1 MSGIGTGFGAI
12 LTAATVLEAGLS
24 LAIAQSPTSRPLD
37 PCEKIGVACESAGF
51 KQGEAAQG
59 KRLWQDCMTPLLEG
73 QPQPAS
79 ALPLPVIGPGLKAA
93 CLAAQPSFAK
103 PRSEASAT
111 GASLTFTVSDPTLF
125 MDQQQLRSY
134 GFAAGPSD
142 GPFGAIQNGEG
153 HYRFLGPAWGG
164 NKCPPEA
171 RREGVFAFSGT
182 LSRVTAGQ
190 GCRILFSGG
199 DGPAG
204 WIFNANYSGG
214 GQIIPIAAKG
224 NHGWL
229 MSFRGEYHWKNPARP
244 DGLCGGVGVFAGGV
258 PCYYSTLGLAVSTD
272 GGWTFKVAGE
282 SVQLTDPLSASKGRN
297 VNRNIGYGSLVVA
310 DENGKHL
317 DNPPADPKAAYVYLF
332 FVSSGQDL
340 PGPCVQAQC
349 PGVARARYEDV
360 VSAVFSGNP
369 HAVAKLFQKYDADSK
384 DPWSQPATGD
394 SPDLSVGGG
403 KFSPLYLGQ
412 GIQMVIYDRAFDVYL
427 GAAVSFQAVRPSFVI
442 RTSRDS
448 IHWSEPIGPVITEG
462 NRWLSYF
469 TLLGETG
476 DPTVS
481 SGKPRLYFRSN
492 PEGKPAYDDSVF
504 KVVTLKLARN

>member
-24 LAIAQSPTSRPLD
+24 LAIAQSPTSRPLG

-229 MSFRGEYHWKNPARP
+229 MSFRGEYHWKNPAIP
-244 DGLCGGVGVFAGGV
+244 DGLFGGVGVFAG
-258 PCYYSTLGLAVSTD
+258 
-272 GGWTFKVAGE
+272 
-282 SVQLTDPLSASKGRN
+282 
-297 VNRNIGYGSLVVA
+297 
-310 DENGKHL
+310 
-317 DNPPADPKAAYVYLF
+317 
-332 FVSSGQDL
+332 
-340 PGPCVQAQC
+340 
-349 PGVARARYEDV
+349 
-360 VSAVFSGNP
+360 
-369 HAVAKLFQKYDADSK
+369 
-384 DPWSQPATGD
+384 
-394 SPDLSVGGG
+394 
-403 KFSPLYLGQ
+403 
-412 GIQMVIYDRAFDVYL
+412 
-427 GAAVSFQAVRPSFVI
+427 
-442 RTSRDS
+442 
-448 IHWSEPIGPVITEG
+448 
-462 NRWLSYF
+462 
-469 TLLGETG
+469 
-476 DPTVS
+476 
-481 SGKPRLYFRSN
+481 
-492 PEGKPAYDDSVF
+492 
-504 KVVTLKLARN
+504 